1 MVNNNIKDHKKVL
14 ISLGSNDGDR
24 EKNLHTAIGYLKETE
39 ALTDI
44 NCSTIYETEPVGLSD
59 QPWFLNIAVSGI
71 SSMPITNFMQ
81 LCKSIE
87 YAMGRKIGVRWG
99 QRNID
104 IDLLLYGTET
114 IHSLQLTVPHPR
126 MHERR
131 FVLFP
136 AAEIA
141 GERIHPIFGVSVNE
155 LLQSCKHS
163 SVVKDLVSLS
173 TLDLKRNTL
182 RN

>member
-1 MVNNNIKDHKKVL
+1 MVKNNLNNHNNVL
-14 ISLGSNDGDR
+14 ISLGSNEGDR
-24 EKNLHTAIGYLKETE
+24 EKNLHTAIGYLEETE
-39 ALTDI
+39 ALSNI
-44 NCSTIYETEPVGLSD
+44 RCSSIYETEPVGLIN

-71 SSMPITNFMQ
+71 SSMPLTSLMQ

-104 IDLLLYGTET
+104 IDILLFGTEA
-114 IHSLQLTVPHPR
+114 IHSKQLIVPHPR

-131 FVLFP
+131 FVLMP

-141 GERIHPIFGVSVNE
+141 GDRIHPIFGNTIKE
-155 LLQSCKHS
+155 LLQSCKDRS
-163 SVVKDLVSLS
+163 IVKELVSQ
-173 TLDLKRNTL
+173 
-182 RN
+182 